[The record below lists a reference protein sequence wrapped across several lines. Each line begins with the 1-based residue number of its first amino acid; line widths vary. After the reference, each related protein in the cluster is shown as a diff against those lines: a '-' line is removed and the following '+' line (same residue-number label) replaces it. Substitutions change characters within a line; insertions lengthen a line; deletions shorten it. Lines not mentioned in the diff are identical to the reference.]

1 MFHHKISNSWWLS
14 AGTTSSRELSD
25 WFISLPQ
32 FLFHF
37 KKDLEWQTNYNSGR
51 ISWLSSC
58 GSKDLKQQTG
68 DRSVTVQADRSFI
81 KQTADSTLLK
91 HGSRPTL
98 KKGPLFPWILFLYF
112 PFPPFGSALCKIGL
126 VPPIRKWN
134 AIREGG
140 VSGHIQNRVVT
151 YSFRQ
156 AWTEFWLMAANYI
169 TDSIAHVFS
178 IIQSAITR
186 LCMYRI
192 FMNP

>member
-51 ISWLSSC
+51 ISWLSFL
-58 GSKDLKQQTG
+58 DLKQQTG

-81 KQTADSTLLK
+81 EQTADSALSR
-91 HGSRPTL
+91 HGSRPAL
-98 KKGPLFPWILFLYF
+98 KKGPLFLLNSLFILPISSSCFC
-112 PFPPFGSALCKIGL
+112 SMQNRGL